1 VDPAASL
8 TDSRSDVSLISDVR
22 DVPLADL
29 ASLGSSW
36 NAVAAAVV
44 TRVAD
49 ATHGSSL
56 PPTMV
61 FNSAI

>member
-8 TDSRSDVSLISDVR
+8 TDPRSGASLISDVR

-29 ASLGSSW
+29 ASPSSAW
-36 NAVAAAVV
+36 HAVAAGVV

-49 ATHGSSL
+49 AVHAPSL
-56 PPTMV
+56 PSTTA